1 MAYDLFA
8 KQGRRHGF
16 VTNVGDMA
24 IKGKTSSEGDIR
36 ALRQYD
42 NVAIRFDEPIIAL
55 TEHYAVL

>member
-1 MAYDLFA
+1 MASSPMLA
-8 KQGRRHGF
+8 TLL
-16 VTNVGDMA
+16 V
-24 IKGKTSSEGDIR
+24 KGKTSSEGDIR

>member
-1 MAYDLFA
+1 MASSPMLA
-8 KQGRRHGF
+8 TWL
-16 VTNVGDMA
+16 V
-24 IKGKTSSEGDIR
+24 KGKTSSEGDIR